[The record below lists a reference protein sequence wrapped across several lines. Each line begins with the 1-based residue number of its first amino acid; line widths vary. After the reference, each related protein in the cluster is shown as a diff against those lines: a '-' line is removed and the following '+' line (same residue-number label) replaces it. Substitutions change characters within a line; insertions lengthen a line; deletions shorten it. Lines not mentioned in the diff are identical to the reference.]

1 MEARPSHQC
10 PHLDASDS
18 RCASRF
24 SLASL
29 EDAFGICHGGFHGCA
44 IYHRINLEAS
54 LRARIGPEA
63 AARILPPGKMPGLM
77 EPHAQG
83 RATKQA

>member
-1 MEARPSHQC
+1 MEARPTDEC
-10 PHLDASDS
+10 PHIDANDS

-29 EDAFGICHGGFHGCA
+29 EDAFGVCHGGFHGCA

-54 LRARIGPEA
+54 LRAKIGPEA
-63 AARILPPGKMPGLM
+63 AARILPPGRMPGLM

-83 RATKQA
+83 RATKPS

>member
-1 MEARPSHQC
+1 VDAQPSNQC
-10 PHLDASDS
+10 PHLDANDS

-24 SLASL
+24 SLAAL
-29 EDAFGICHGGFHGCA
+29 DDAFSICHGGFHGCP

-63 AARILPPGKMPGLM
+63 AARILPPGRMPALM

-83 RATKQA
+83 RATKPA